1 MNKLENYIN
10 GRWITGDG
18 EGQALYDSV
27 NGQLITHATSKGID
41 FAGMLRYGRET
52 GNPALRKMSFHE
64 RGRMLRALALHLTA
78 QKKNFMLSVTR
89 PAPQEWIAG

>member
-18 EGQALYDSV
+18 EGQALYDAV

-41 FAGMLRYGRET
+41 FAGSCPNEVYRRYSRT
-52 GNPALRKMSFHE
+52 NR
-64 RGRMLRALALHLTA
+64 
-78 QKKNFMLSVTR
+78 
-89 PAPQEWIAG
+89 